1 MSLKTKQGKMTQ
13 VLLKTDAA
21 YVDVLDEDKPIAGQK
36 FTCVSF
42 ISPEQILKQRNVY
55 NFEQFLKQWELTKS
69 MEKYNQFLSFLAFKY
84 SLSFEALAKDLQE
97 FCAEEQ
103 PKLFET
109 VSVTDGFKNFLDLNE
124 SRLDAEFNKEHKFQ
138 TSVRGLKVRGSF
150 PTQEEAELRCKM
162 LREVDP
168 NHDVFVGPVGLWMP
182 FHPEA
187 YKTGRVEYLEEELN
201 QLMQEKQ
208 NNETFAKV
216 EFEKRVRET
225 KAKAMEDN
233 KKKAIE
239 SGNLLTQTMD
249 EKGNLI
255 SVRDMN
261 TTESVLATST
271 EAVTV
276 TDVRRALFEG
286 ENIVT
291 NVKDT
296 DHGLSRIAD
305 LRISSEN

>member
-1 MSLKTKQGKMTQ
+1 MTQ

>member
-261 TTESVLATST
+261 TTESGLATST

-296 DHGLSRIAD
+296 DHGLSRIND